1 MASNALTFHFATFIF
16 KVSRMLLSI
25 KINNFDM
32 FIDDGILRKTFII
45 KTFQAF
51 TKQQELNDL
60 WPKLQQWSVD
70 II

>member
-1 MASNALTFHFATFIF
+1 
-16 KVSRMLLSI
+16 MLLSI

-32 FIDDGILRKTFII
+32 FIDDGILRKTLIN
-45 KTFQAF
+45 KTFQAL

-60 WPKLQQWSVD
+60 WPKLLQWSVD